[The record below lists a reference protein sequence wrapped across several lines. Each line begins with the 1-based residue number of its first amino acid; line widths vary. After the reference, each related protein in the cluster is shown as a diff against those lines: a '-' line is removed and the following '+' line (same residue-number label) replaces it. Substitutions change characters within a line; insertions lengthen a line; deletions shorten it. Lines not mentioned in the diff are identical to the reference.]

1 MAEAAQSA
9 VPGAAQSAVPG
20 GAQSAVPGAAQSAVP
35 GPAQPAVPGPALS
48 VELEQGAPIPL
59 AARFDCGE
67 GELLALVG
75 PSGSGK
81 TTILRAIAGL
91 IRPQSGSVRANGA
104 AWFDARTFLPPQA
117 RRVGLVFQH
126 YALFPHLSASGNV
139 QAALPPTLPRATRVS
154 IARELIEFVH
164 LGGLEDRLPRE
175 LSGGQQ
181 QRVALA
187 RALAR
192 DPQVLLLDEPFSAVD
207 QVTRRRLQRELAQ
220 MRRRLKIPI
229 VLVTHDLE
237 EAASLADRMVVLH
250 HGRTLQS
257 GAPFDVLARPAT
269 VDIARLVDY
278 RNLFTGRI
286 AAHEPECTR
295 LAWLDCLLEVP
306 PAPAYAPGSEVS
318 WGILPAHCIL
328 HRRDRPSRGEHENPV
343 RGVIGEFVPF
353 GENAAV
359 TLHVD
364 GRQDVELHF
373 SVPTHVAARN
383 GLEAGVEAVVSLL
396 KQGIHLMPLAEG
408 HHPVPVAGG
417 HQPAPVAEGHQPAPV
432 ARVDPAARAR

>member
-1 MAEAAQSA
+1 
-9 VPGAAQSAVPG
+9 
-20 GAQSAVPGAAQSAVP
+20 
-35 GPAQPAVPGPALS
+35 LR
-48 VELEQGAPIPL
+48 VELRQSAPIPL
-59 AARFDCGE
+59 DARFECGP

-91 IRPQSGSVRANGA
+91 VRPRSGEVRCNGETWMGA
-104 AWFDARTFLPPQA
+104 AAFLPPQS
-117 RRVGLVFQH
+117 RHVGLVFQN
-126 YALFPHLSASGNV
+126 YALFPHMSASGNV
-139 QAALPPTLPRATRVS
+139 EAALPMSLGRESRAAA
-154 IARELIEFVH
+154 ARELLEFVH
-164 LGGLEDRLPRE
+164 LGGLESRVPRE

-192 DPQVLLLDEPFSAVD
+192 DPKVLLLDEPFSAVD

-220 MRRRLKIPI
+220 MRQRLKIPI

-237 EAASLADRMVVLH
+237 EAAALADRMVVLH

-257 GAPFDVLARPAT
+257 GPPFDVLARPQT
-269 VDIARLVDY
+269 VEIARLVDY

-286 AAHEPECTR
+286 VAHEAGCTR
-295 LAWLDCLLEVP
+295 LAWLDYVLEVP
-306 PAPAYAPGSEVS
+306 LAPGFAAGSEVS

-343 RGVIGEFVPF
+343 AGVIGEFLPF

-359 TLHVD
+359 TLHVG

-373 SVPTHVAARN
+373 SVPTYVAARN
-383 GLEAGVEAVVSLL
+383 GLAVGVEAGVSLL
-396 KQGIHLMPLAEG
+396 KEGIHLMP
-408 HHPVPVAGG
+408 HD
-417 HQPAPVAEGHQPAPV
+417 
-432 ARVDPAARAR
+432 RVDPAARGR

>member
-1 MAEAAQSA
+1 MAE
-9 VPGAAQSAVPG
+9 
-20 GAQSAVPGAAQSAVP
+20 
-35 GPAQPAVPGPALS
+35 PALS

-59 AARFDCGE
+59 AAKFECGE

-91 IRPQSGSVRANGA
+91 IRPAAGSVRASGT
-104 AWFDARTFLPPQA
+104 AWFDAGTFVPPQA

-126 YALFPHLSASGNV
+126 YALFPHLTASGNV
-139 QAALPPTLPRATRVS
+139 QAALPPTLPREMRSS
-154 IARELIEFVH
+154 IARELLEFVR
-164 LGGLEDRLPRE
+164 LGGLEDRLPRA

-220 MRRRLKIPI
+220 MRQRLKIPI

-237 EAASLADRMVVLH
+237 EAATLADRMVVLH

-257 GAPFDVLARPAT
+257 GPPFDVLARPQT
-269 VDIARLVDY
+269 VEIARLVDY
-278 RNLFTGRI
+278 RNLFSGRI
-286 AAHEPECTR
+286 VAHEADCTR
-295 LAWLDCLLEVP
+295 LAWLDYVLEAP
-306 PAPAYAPGSEVS
+306 PAAGFAPGSEVS

-328 HRRDRPSRGEHENPV
+328 HRRDRPSRGEHENPIA
-343 RGVIGEFVPF
+343 GVIAEFLPF

-359 TLHVD
+359 TLRVAGH
-364 GRQDVELHF
+364 QDVELHF

-383 GLEAGVEAVVSLL
+383 GLKAGADVGVSLL
-396 KQGIHLMPLAEG
+396 KEGIHVMPRDG
-408 HHPVPVAGG
+408 
-417 HQPAPVAEGHQPAPV
+417 
-432 ARVDPAARAR
+432 VDPAPRPR

>member
-1 MAEAAQSA
+1 MAE
-9 VPGAAQSAVPG
+9 
-20 GAQSAVPGAAQSAVP
+20 
-35 GPAQPAVPGPALS
+35 PALA
-48 VELEQGAPIPL
+48 VELAQGAPIPL
-59 AARFDCGE
+59 AASFECGE

-81 TTILRAIAGL
+81 TTILRAM
-91 IRPQSGSVRANGA
+91 RANGA
-104 AWFDARTFLPPQA
+104 TWFGAGTFVPPQA

-126 YALFPHLSASGNV
+126 YALFPHLTASGNV
-139 QAALPPTLPRATRVS
+139 QTALPPTLARAVRAA
-154 IARELIEFVH
+154 IARELLEFVR
-164 LGGLEDRLPRE
+164 LGGLEDRLPRA

-220 MRRRLKIPI
+220 MRQRLKIPI

-237 EAASLADRMVVLH
+237 EAATLADRMVVLH

-257 GAPFDVLARPAT
+257 GAPFDVLARPRT
-269 VDIARLVDY
+269 VEIARLVDY

-286 AAHEPECTR
+286 VAHEAGSTR
-295 LAWLDCLLEVP
+295 LAWLDYVLE
-306 PAPAYAPGSEVS
+306 APRADAFAAGSEVS

-343 RGVIGEFVPF
+343 RGMIGEFVPF

-359 TLHVD
+359 TLRLD
-364 GRQDVELHF
+364 GRPEVELQF

-383 GLEAGVEAVVSLL
+383 GLRAGVAAGVSLL
-396 KQGIHLMPLAEG
+396 KEGIHLMPRE
-408 HHPVPVAGG
+408 PF
-417 HQPAPVAEGHQPAPV
+417 
-432 ARVDPAARAR
+432 DPGVRAR